1 MNLIVAADRNWAI
14 GRDGD
19 QLVRLS
25 GDLQYFKDM
34 TMGHAVILGRRTLS
48 TFPGGLPL
56 EGRLNLI
63 LSRQTGFSV
72 PGARVFHD
80 VDSLLTAAPADSF
93 VIGGGSVYRALL
105 PRCDRAYV
113 TKLDGVWEADTWFP
127 RLDWDPE
134 WELVQVS
141 APREEKGVT
150 FTFTMYERVSGGRL

>member
-25 GDLQYFKDM
+25 GDLRYFKDM

-63 LSRQTGFSV
+63 LSRNPDFRC
-72 PGARVFHD
+72 PGAEVFRD
-80 VDSLLTAAPADSF
+80 VDSLLAAAPADSF

-141 APREEKGVT
+141 APMEEKGVT